1 MNPSDIVVLND
12 CDSNQICFYSKYV
25 NYLRD
30 CWFSKRKF
38 LILCFRGKEPIK
50 TNEHETNKKIDKKT
64 RETAICFC
72 KEIMSE

>member
-1 MNPSDIVVLND
+1 MTMEMRENMRVIA
-12 CDSNQICFYSKYV
+12 
-25 NYLRD
+25 
-30 CWFSKRKF
+30 
-38 LILCFRGKEPIK
+38 GK